1 MGAAQLRAARA
12 AARRSKAH
20 ETFTAAH
27 STSPSEPPVFL
38 SPLTVQRGAAW
49 GGRKFFC
56 CRFFFFFFNPES
68 AGGDG
73 DALLPRASHALNN
86 IWDEREGEDRGPRGE
101 VVKWPIFDFRA
112 TGCSEQAS
120 GWVCRAFLYGV
131 IQFRDGDGAG
141 IFAGAYLEFE
151 ILRRR

>member
-1 MGAAQLRAARA
+1 MKLS
-12 AARRSKAH
+12 RRR
-20 ETFTAAH
+20 TLLPR
-27 STSPSEPPVFL
+27 PSLP
-38 SPLTVQRGAAW
+38 
-49 GGRKFFC
+49 
-56 CRFFFFFFNPES
+56 FFFPLSQPNEERLGEGGNFSAAGFSFFFNPES

-141 IFAGAYLEFE
+141 IFAGPCLEFE
-151 ILRRR
+151 ILGRR